1 MSTWIRLRRYLLRK
15 PQIVATAIELQ
26 NARLRNATSSI
37 PASILKQVSGEPLDA
52 EGLASLASS
61 FNQARLSNQTAALNQ
76 YVDYI
81 PTGTDPSKMMLM
93 EAAEF
98 QAKEA
103 ARLCNVPFF
112 LAGLDIGSYSYS
124 SNQGAREDL
133 YVFGARAYMN
143 CIQETLSMQ
152 NVLPKNVCV
161 RFDIDDY
168 LSEMIETE
176 EDGQDEYPLVPIVQP
191 TQVGA

>member
-1 MSTWIRLRRYLLRK
+1 M
-15 PQIVATAIELQ
+15 
-26 NARLRNATSSI
+26 
-37 PASILKQVSGEPLDA
+37 DA
-52 EGLASLASS
+52 EGLAQLASS

-168 LSEMIETE
+168 LSELIEI
-176 EDGQDEYPLVPIVQP
+176 EDEMQNDYPPMP
-191 TQVGA
+191 TAQRNEVGAE